1 MCDSKILKVFGQRIK
16 RLRIQRSW
24 SQDELGQRAGLHR
37 TYIGSIERSER
48 NISLLNIER
57 IARALNVPVQLLV
70 VRENPREMDDACVK
84 GGLCPGMH
92 VGGICKDKADKLSAI
107 VSYMLD
113 SLKRGQK
120 CVCVVTEDTRKK
132 IVEELARRKISAEKC
147 AQWGQFILLSY
158 ADAYLKDGKFHSERV
173 TGRLKSLHQ
182 DSLQEGFNGLRMV
195 GEATAGLLDSV
206 GHKNFIAYEARVNYF
221 FPDTK
226 AIGMCLYDESEFS
239 ESFLLDVI
247 YTHPKLFFHG
257 KLLDN
262 PYYKHPAIFLD
273 PSCQKSSSE
282 AYDSIKEKLLKN

>member
-70 VRENPREMDDACVK
+70 VMGSPWGMDDACVK
-84 GGLCPGMH
+84 GELCPGMH
-92 VGGICKDKADKLSAI
+92 VGGIYKDKSDKHCAI
-107 VSYMLD
+107 VSHMLD
-113 SLKRGQK
+113 SLKRNQK
-120 CVCVVTEDTRKK
+120 CVCVVTEDTRKN

-158 ADAYLKDGKFHSERV
+158 ADAYLKDGKFHSERMA
-173 TGRLKSLHQ
+173 GMIKNMHQ
-182 DSLQEGFNGLRMV
+182 DSLQEGFKGLRVV
-195 GEATAGLLDSV
+195 GDLSSGLVDFI

-226 AIGMCLYDESEFS
+226 ALGMCLYDESEFS

-273 PSCQKSSSE
+273 PSRQK
-282 AYDSIKEKLLKN
+282 